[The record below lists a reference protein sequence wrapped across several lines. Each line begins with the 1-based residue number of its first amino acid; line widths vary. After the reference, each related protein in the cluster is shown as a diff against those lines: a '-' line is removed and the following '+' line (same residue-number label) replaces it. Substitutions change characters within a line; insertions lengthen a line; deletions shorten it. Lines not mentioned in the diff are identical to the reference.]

1 MAQVV
6 RIGRGR
12 SKSGKI
18 LDRNTVWFNIDSKE
32 AWERCIH
39 EWSLKKNSGK
49 PVYLS
54 KNGRAYREITG
65 VQLLALGHMFKS

>member
-1 MAQVV
+1 MIVI

-18 LDRNTVWFNIDSKE
+18 LDRDTTWFSIKTIEN
-32 AWERCIH
+32 WGRCVN

-49 PVYLS
+49 PIFMS
-54 KNGRAYREITG
+54 RSSRAYKEISGTELL
-65 VQLLALGHMFKS
+65 QLKDKL

>member
-6 RIGRGR
+6 RIGQGR

>member
-1 MAQVV
+1 MIVI

-18 LDRNTVWFNIDSKE
+18 LDRDTTWFSSKTIE
-32 AWERCIH
+32 DWGRCVN

-49 PVYLS
+49 PIFMS
-54 KNGRAYREITG
+54 RSNRAYKEISGTELL
-65 VQLLALGHMFKS
+65 QLKDKL

>member
-1 MAQVV
+1 MLII

-18 LDRNTVWFNIDSKE
+18 LDRNTTWFNLKTIED
-32 AWERCIH
+32 WERCVH

-49 PVYLS
+49 PIFIS
-54 KNGRAYREITG
+54 RSCHAYKEISG
-65 VQLLALGHMFKS
+65 VELLKLKDKLI

>member
-1 MAQVV
+1 MIVI

-18 LDRNTVWFNIDSKE
+18 LDRDTTWFNIKTIEDLG
-32 AWERCIH
+32 RCVN

-49 PVYLS
+49 PIFMS
-54 KNGRAYREITG
+54 RSGRAYKEISGTELL
-65 VQLLALGHMFKS
+65 QLKDKL